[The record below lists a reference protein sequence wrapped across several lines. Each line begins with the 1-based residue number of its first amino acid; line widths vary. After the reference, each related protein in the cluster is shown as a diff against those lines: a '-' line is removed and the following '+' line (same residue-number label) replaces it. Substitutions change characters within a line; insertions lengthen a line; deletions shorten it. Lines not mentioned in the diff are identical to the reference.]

1 MAHWLWTR
9 GQIWSEVY
17 TSMRRDKNK
26 EKIDYLKVLEKGW
39 LDQIADKVLEEA
51 GNLSNLNTKEIWMTM
66 GKIKAARLVL
76 R

>member
-1 MAHWLWTR
+1 
-9 GQIWSEVY
+9 
-17 TSMRRDKNK
+17 MRRDKNK